1 MAVSEK
7 LMTAEELLALPDDGM
22 RHELAR
28 GELITMTPAGFE
40 HGEVALALGGVLRV
54 YVLEKGLG
62 KVVAAETGFRLA
74 TDPDTVRAP
83 DVAYVAQAR
92 IPEGGSPKGFFSG
105 APDLA
110 AEVVSPNDSADE
122 VQAKV
127 TDYLAAGARLVWVV
141 HPKTKTVTEYKSLDE
156 VRVLTEDDSLDGGD
170 VVPGFSMKVRD
181 LFA

>member
-1 MAVSEK
+1 
-7 LMTAEELLALPDDGM
+7 
-22 RHELAR
+22 
-28 GELITMTPAGFE
+28 
-40 HGEVALALGGVLRV
+40 
-54 YVLEKGLG
+54 
-62 KVVAAETGFRLA
+62 
-74 TDPDTVRAP
+74 
-83 DVAYVAQAR
+83 
-92 IPEGGSPKGFFSG
+92 
-105 APDLA
+105 LA